1 MSTNIVFF
9 GSSPYSLII
18 LEKLLTLPEYNVSVI
33 VTKTDK
39 PVGRD
44 QTVTAN
50 PVAQFALDHHLN
62 LLQIEEFTPE
72 VRKNI
77 QQSFSLPL
85 SSKEATRD
93 LALGLCVA
101 FGPPFF
107 DQAMIDLFPLGI
119 INIHP
124 SPLPKYRG
132 ATPGP
137 WQIINGETTSAV
149 TFFLIDLLPDHGP
162 IIAQLPFDI
171 TPTETSAS
179 FYQKAFTIASTNLLS
194 VLSTYLSPLTS
205 KLIPQD
211 HIQKSYYPKFTKD
224 TAQIDWSWPEIKI
237 DRFIRALTPWP
248 IAWTFVRNLNGDP
261 QKMKIFSSKFDQKLI
276 LDLVQIEGKKPVL
289 WSEIKK
295 YYQIITKK

>member
-50 PVAQFALDHHLN
+50 PVAQFATDHHLL
-62 LLQIEEFTPE
+62 LLQIEQFNTDFHSQLSTLTPQ
-72 VRKNI
+72 V
-77 QQSFSLPL
+77 
-85 SSKEATRD
+85 
-93 LALGLCVA
+93 GLCVA